1 MKAAHGLE
9 PSWLKRL
16 RLELEAPYMKVLQ
29 TFLTEEA
36 RRQTLYPPVS
46 ERFNAFTLTP
56 FEQVRVVI
64 LGQDPYHGPGQ
75 ANGLCFSVAQGVRPP
90 PSLMNIFRELGSDL
104 GAPMPAHGD
113 LTPWARQGVLLLNT
127 VLSVAAKQA
136 NSHRGRGWEQ
146 FTDAVI
152 DVLNR
157 ERAGLVFLL
166 WGAAAAKKTAMID
179 ATRNLILKA
188 PHPSPLS
195 AYRGFLGC
203 RHFSQVNAHLR
214 ARGQAP
220 IDWAINS

>member
-9 PSWLKRL
+9 PSWFKRL
-16 RLELEAPYMKVLQ
+16 RLELEAPYMKALQ
-29 TFLTEEA
+29 VFLAEEA

-46 ERFNAFTLTP
+46 EMFNAFTLTP

-64 LGQDPYHGPGQ
+64 IGQDPYHGPGQ

-90 PSLMNIFRELGSDL
+90 PSLMNIFREIGSDL
-104 GAPMPAHGD
+104 GAPMPPHGD

-179 ATRNLILKA
+179 ATRHLILKA

-203 RHFSQVNAHLR
+203 RHFSQVNAYLR